1 MSLPASSLPS
11 PADHEVV
18 STRHFPLPPEK
29 VFAAFRDPARLA
41 KWWGPV
47 GFSNVIR
54 EFDLRVGG
62 QWRVTMIAPNG
73 VEYHNVSTFVEVS
86 PPAKIVYRHEE
97 PVHGFL
103 MTMTFG
109 AEGKGTT
116 LTWRMRFDSAK
127 EVAKI
132 REFIVIANEQNFD
145 RLQGDLSIHG

>member
-1 MSLPASSLPS
+1 MSHSAS
-11 PADHEVV
+11 PARPSSDREVI
-18 STRHFPLPPEK
+18 STRHFTPPPEK
-29 VFAAFRDPARLA
+29 VFAAFADPVRLA

-73 VEYHNVSTFVEVS
+73 VEYHNVSTFVEIT
-86 PPAKIVYRHEE
+86 PPAKIVYQHEE
-97 PVHGFL
+97 PVHGFR
-103 MTMTFG
+103 MTMTFEPHG
-109 AEGKGTT
+109 TGTT

-132 REFIVIANEQNFD
+132 RDFIVIANEQNFD